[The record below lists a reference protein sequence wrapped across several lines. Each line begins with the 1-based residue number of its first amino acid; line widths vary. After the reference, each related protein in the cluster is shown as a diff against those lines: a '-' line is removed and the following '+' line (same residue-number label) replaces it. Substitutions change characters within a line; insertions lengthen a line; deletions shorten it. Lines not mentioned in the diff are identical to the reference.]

1 MIVGDASGSWGP
13 YTYYWLN
20 LNGDTLQTSDTHI
33 SIGTLYL
40 IYLQEHITCILRI
53 MKVVLWSTL

>member
-33 SIGTLYL
+33 SNQGHFI
-40 IYLQEHITCILRI
+40 
-53 MKVVLWSTL
+53 